1 MKIMKKI
8 IYILLPLLSVA
19 TIVLAWVLVAA
30 PEESQMPGLAE
41 TGAKFIDVM
50 TNKIS
55 GATLPI
61 HILVSLRRV
70 LMAVALAMVT
80 GVVFGV
86 LIGWSKL
93 FKSLAY
99 PIFEIIRPIPPIAWL
114 PIIILSMGIGESP
127 KIAIVFI
134 SAFMPIVINTFAGMR
149 MIDPSLFDAAKT
161 LGANKR
167 QLFFNIAIPACT
179 PAIVAGMK
187 TSVSNGWM
195 TVLAAE
201 MIVARQGVGFLIVRG
216 MQNGDPALI
225 VVCMFAIGIV
235 SALVSVGLTK
245 IEGVLTKWKNA

>member
-1 MKIMKKI
+1 MTLLKKI
-8 IYILLPLLSVA
+8 IYMLLPVLSLVTIVTGWVLLS
-19 TIVLAWVLVAA
+19 A
-30 PEESQMPGLAE
+30 PENSQLPGLAE

-50 TNKIS
+50 VNEIS
-55 GATLPI
+55 GAILPI

-70 LMAVALAMVT
+70 LMAVAIAMVT
-80 GVVFGV
+80 GVLFGV

-93 FKSLAY
+93 FKALFY

-134 SAFMPIVINTFAGMR
+134 SAFMPVVINTFAGMK
-149 MIDPSLFDAAKT
+149 MIDPILFDAAKI
-161 LGANKR
+161 LGANRK
-167 QLFFNIAIPACT
+167 QQFFDVAIPACT
-179 PAIVAGMK
+179 PAIIAGMK

-216 MQNGDPALI
+216 MQNGDAALI

-235 SALVSVGLTK
+235 SAMVSLGLTK
-245 IEGVLTKWKNA
+245 IEGVLTKWKSV